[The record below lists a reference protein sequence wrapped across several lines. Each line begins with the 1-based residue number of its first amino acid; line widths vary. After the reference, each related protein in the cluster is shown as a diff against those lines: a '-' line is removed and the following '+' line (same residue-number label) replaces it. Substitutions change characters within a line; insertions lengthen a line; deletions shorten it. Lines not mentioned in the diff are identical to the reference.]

1 MKNILRIMR
10 HDLRKITGSVVAI
23 ITVMGLCIV
32 PCLYAWFNI
41 FSNWSPYESDAT
53 GRIEVA
59 VANIDEGA
67 EMTGLKINVGDKIV
81 EALEANDA
89 IGWSFVKSEE
99 EAREGVLSGKYYA
112 AIVFPEDF
120 SRDALSFASGSLT
133 NPRIRYYENEKKNAI
148 APKITGKAETALKEE
163 VDAAFVETLAS
174 YVSSAASVTEA
185 SGTEPSDMLSDM
197 SARVEELSS
206 SIDSCIVLSDSAGG
220 LTDAAGELMGSSGT
234 LLESTGDV
242 LTANDKVLRKA
253 EKDLTRTSDANIEA
267 VKAASDS
274 AKKMLVPLRN
284 LKDTAMTLIGANSR
298 IFDNYIDR
306 DRDDDRK
313 KADQLKAYADAQAA
327 AVAAEGFTALAARFT
342 ELSATLG
349 DISATL
355 AGLSKDMTAEERAAA
370 MAKLSDDTDK
380 AIAQTDAVLSQ
391 IERDVDAQISRAM
404 ENTRTS
410 VSKFRKAMS
419 AANSDLG
426 ALDSTLGDYRRS
438 LTELQR
444 GIDDT
449 TSMMR
454 SVRNDSEAVASMLSN
469 AAGNELLSKVSGM
482 LGNDEAAVAEYLA
495 DPVKMET
502 KVRWPIETYGSAMA
516 PFYTVLAQWVGAL
529 LTAVLIKV
537 KIKKRSGLE
546 KLKLHE
552 WYFGRYGLYLMV
564 GLAQGLIVSLGD
576 LFYVRIQCVAPLRF
590 VLAAC
595 INGIVFTM
603 INYALVFALD
613 NIGLGAGVIVL
624 VLQVAGSGGTYPVE
638 VLPQPFRVLYPFMP
652 FRYAMDAMRECIGGM
667 YGDTYLR
674 CIGVLLIFFVFASA
688 FGMAM
693 YRPARRLNEMIAA
706 SKAKS
711 EIML

>member
-1 MKNILRIMR
+1 MRNILRIMR

-53 GRIEVA
+53 GRIAVA
-59 VANIDEGA
+59 VANIDKGA
-67 EMTGLKINVGDKIV
+67 EMTGLEINVGDKIV

-89 IGWSFVKSEE
+89 IGWRFVDSEE
-99 EAREGVLSGKYYA
+99 QAREGVLSGEYYA
-112 AIVFPEDF
+112 AIVLPEDF
-120 SRDALSFASGSLT
+120 SRDALSFAGGDLT

-148 APKITGKAETALKEE
+148 APKITGKAQTALKEE
-163 VDAAFVETLAS
+163 VDAAFVETLTS
-174 YVSSAASVTEA
+174 YVTSAVSVTEA
-185 SGTEPSDMLSDM
+185 SGTEPSALLSDL
-197 SARVEELSS
+197 SSRVEELSS

-220 LTDAAGELMGSSGT
+220 LTDAAGNLMNASGT
-234 LLESTGDV
+234 LIDSTGDV
-242 LTANDKVLRKA
+242 LTANDKVLREA
-253 EKDLTRTSDANIEA
+253 ERNLTRSSHANIDA
-267 VKAASDS
+267 VKAASKS
-274 AKKMLVPLRN
+274 TKRMGASLKP
-284 LKDTAMTLIGANSR
+284 LKDTLLTLAGANSR
-298 IFDNYIDR
+298 IFSNYIDR
-306 DRDDDRK
+306 DRDDDLKKVDRM
-313 KADQLKAYADAQAA
+313 KADADSQAA
-327 AVAAEGFTALAARFT
+327 VVGAAGFTALAGRFT
-342 ELSATLG
+342 DLSGTLG
-349 DISATL
+349 EISAIL
-355 AGLSKDMTAEERAAA
+355 AGLSKDMTPEERAAA
-370 MAKLSDDTDK
+370 MSELSYDIDK
-380 AIAQTDAVLSQ
+380 AIAQTDAIMTQ
-391 IERDVDAQISRAM
+391 IEKDVDTGIGKALD
-404 ENTRTS
+404 NTRKS
-410 VSKFRKAMS
+410 VSGFRKAMAS
-419 AANSDLG
+419 ANSDLG
-426 ALDSTLGDYRRS
+426 DLDSTLGDYRKS
-438 LTELQR
+438 LTDLRR

-449 TSMMR
+449 TAAMKSIQNG
-454 SVRNDSEAVASMLSN
+454 SDTAAAVLSN
-469 AAGNELLSKVSGM
+469 AAGNELLAKLSGV
-482 LGNDEAAVAEYLA
+482 LGSDEAAVAEYLA
-495 DPVKMET
+495 NPIKMDTEL
-502 KVRWPIETYGSAMA
+502 RWPIENYGSAMA

-537 KIKKRSGLE
+537 KIKKNGELE
-546 KLKLHE
+546 KLRLHE
-552 WYFGRYGLYLMV
+552 WYFGRYGLYLLV

-652 FRYAMDAMRECIGGM
+652 FRYSMDAMRECIGGM